1 MRTGNT
7 FTYRQSELPLLS
19 AENKAEIAAL
29 DVQIADLILKLKG
42 HYRGLGELAKTL
54 NNCLGS
60 CELSLNSIGII
71 RDDSPQPSISMRD
84 LPRSEKKIIFATA
97 LGSTIAI
104 KTLASVTSANL

>member
-42 HYRGLGELAKTL
+42 HYRG
-54 NNCLGS
+54 
-60 CELSLNSIGII
+60 
-71 RDDSPQPSISMRD
+71 
-84 LPRSEKKIIFATA
+84 
-97 LGSTIAI
+97 
-104 KTLASVTSANL
+104 